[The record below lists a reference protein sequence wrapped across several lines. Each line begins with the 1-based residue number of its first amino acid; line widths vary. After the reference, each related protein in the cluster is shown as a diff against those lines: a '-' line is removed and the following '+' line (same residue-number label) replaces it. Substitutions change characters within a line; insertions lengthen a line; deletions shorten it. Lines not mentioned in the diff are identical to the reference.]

1 LKKFTQ
7 TGTESGARNIIGQ
20 GTVIKGDI
28 ELQGD
33 FRIDGQLIGSIVS
46 SGRIVIGPSGVVEGT
61 IECQNAD
68 ISGLFRGSLITREL
82 TSLKGS
88 SVFEGDCSTSKIAI
102 EVGAVFNG
110 KCTMLAAQS
119 EKANE

>member
-1 LKKFTQ
+1 MNKFTK
-7 TGTESGARNIIGQ
+7 TGPESGARNIIGQ

-46 SGRIVIGPSGVVEGT
+46 SGRIVVGPSGVVEGN

-68 ISGLFRGSLITREL
+68 ISGLIKGKLTALEL
-82 TSLKGS
+82 TSFKNT
-88 SVFEGDCSTSKIAI
+88 SVFEGDLYTSKIAI

-110 KCTMLAAQS
+110 KCVMGSAQTQNV
-119 EKANE
+119 NE